1 MSEQSYKTFMKTI
14 GYTFKDVSMLEN
26 ALTHSSYIN
35 ECKMPYYAC
44 NERLEFL
51 GDAVLELASSRFLF
65 QEHPKMPEG
74 DMTTLRA
81 SLVCELSLAKIA
93 RQIDLGNHLRLGKGE
108 KKTGGADR
116 DSILS
121 DAFEAVV
128 GAMYLDGG
136 FDVADTFI
144 KKFVLTEEGSKDLFN
159 DAKSRLQEVI
169 QDKHH
174 ENTFIRYEVV
184 EETGPAH
191 DKIFKVKCIVQG
203 EEMSFGEGHTK
214 KKAEQQAALIAL
226 EKIREHK

>member
-1 MSEQSYKTFMKTI
+1 MSDNKYSKFMEKI
-14 GYTFKDVSMLEN
+14 GYVFKDLSMLEN

-35 ECKMPYYAC
+35 EFKMPYDAC

-51 GDAVLELASSRFLF
+51 GDAVLELASSRFLYK
-65 QEHPKMPEG
+65 EHPDMPEG

-93 RQIDLGNHLRLGKGE
+93 RQIGLGEQLRLGKGE
-108 KKTGGADR
+108 IKTGGADR

-136 FDVADTFI
+136 FDVADAFI
-144 KKFVLTEEGSKDLFN
+144 KKYVLIEEGSKDLFN
-159 DAKSRLQEVI
+159 DAKSRLQEII

-191 DKIFKVKCIVQG
+191 DRHFKVKCIVQG

-214 KKAEQQAALIAL
+214 KKAEQQAALVAL
-226 EKIREHK
+226 EKIREQK